1 MGIKLA
7 LAYLTAIIC
16 GGVLLISNTV
26 TAQNSSS
33 SINLTNASQMNKT
46 TELGNFTGLTDTSAT
61 GNVSENIRGTY
72 NTTQANNA
80 MMSND

>member
-16 GGVLLISNTV
+16 GGVLLISSTV
-26 TAQNSSS
+26 TGQNSSS
-33 SINLTNASQMNKT
+33 TINLTNSSQMNKT
-46 TELGNFTGLTDTSAT
+46 TELSNFTDLTDTSAN
-61 GNVSENIRGTY
+61 GNVSENIRGIY

>member
-1 MGIKLA
+1 MEIKLA
-7 LAYLTAIIC
+7 LAYLTTIIC
-16 GGVLLISNTV
+16 GGILLISSTV
-26 TAQNSSS
+26 NAQNSSS
-33 SINLTNASQMNKT
+33 PINMTNSSQMNKT
-46 TELGNFTGLTDTSAT
+46 TELSNFTDLTDTSAN

>member
-16 GGVLLISNTV
+16 GGLLLISSTV

-33 SINLTNASQMNKT
+33 PINLTNSSHMNKT
-46 TELGNFTGLTDTSAT
+46 TELGNFTDLTDTSAT

>member
-16 GGVLLISNTV
+16 GGVLLISRTV

-33 SINLTNASQMNKT
+33 PINTTNSTQMNNT
-46 TELGNFTGLTDTSAT
+46 SVLSNFTDLTDTSAN
-61 GNVSENIRGTY
+61 GNVSQNIRGVY

-80 MMSND
+80 MMSDN

>member
-16 GGVLLISNTV
+16 GGVLLISSTV

-33 SINLTNASQMNKT
+33 PINMTNSTQMNKT
-46 TELGNFTGLTDTSAT
+46 SVLSNFIDLTDTSAN
-61 GNVSENIRGTY
+61 GNVSQNIRGVY
-72 NTTQANNA
+72 NTTRANNA
-80 MMSND
+80 MMSVN

>member
-16 GGVLLISNTV
+16 GGVLLISSTV

-33 SINLTNASQMNKT
+33 PINLTNSSQMNKT
-46 TELGNFTGLTDTSAT
+46 TELSNFTDLTDTSAN
-61 GNVSENIRGTY
+61 GNVSENKWYLQY
-72 NTTQANNA
+72 NASQQC
-80 MMSND
+80 NDVK